1 VVLSE
6 RSLAGRLPSSRT
18 PKLRTSL
25 RFPFGCLANKRRK
38 VAITL
43 SMRRPVGVKRI
54 RFVFRWTRFFSRRV
68 AADAL
73 LPSALRRA
81 MFSLS
86 ASWAFS
92 LHPVL
97 PPDYRPLFRH
107 EDGSGPGV
115 RRSHRNSAFGL
126 CLSFSALVAKE
137 VAFEQAAGDRSTVDL
152 YECSAFSSAAL
163 MNGPRDR
170 ARKTPQVL
178 PPRRRAR
185 PGAVWISSFCRSGMR
200 LNAIDR
206 ISTGPVAR
214 KANQTYGH

>member
-1 VVLSE
+1 MRYCRR
-6 RSLAGRLPSSRT
+6 RSLTGRLPSSRT
-18 PKLRTSL
+18 SKLRTSL

-68 AADAL
+68 AADAI

-126 CLSFSALVAKE
+126 CLSFFAEWFLSCCRQRHAAAIARQFVHLYSEFFPAYWLSYPVTAASA
-137 VAFEQAAGDRSTVDL
+137 D
-152 YECSAFSSAAL
+152 
-163 MNGPRDR
+163 
-170 ARKTPQVL
+170 
-178 PPRRRAR
+178 
-185 PGAVWISSFCRSGMR
+185 
-200 LNAIDR
+200 
-206 ISTGPVAR
+206 
-214 KANQTYGH
+214 

>member
-1 VVLSE
+1 MQLKRDVANLIQE
-6 RSLAGRLPSSRT
+6 QRSLICQFKPTDL
-18 PKLRTSL
+18 LRD
-25 RFPFGCLANKRRK
+25 C
-38 VAITL
+38 
-43 SMRRPVGVKRI
+43 
-54 RFVFRWTRFFSRRV
+54 TREG
-68 AADAL
+68 A
-73 LPSALRRA
+73 
-81 MFSLS
+81 
-86 ASWAFS
+86 
-92 LHPVL
+92 
-97 PPDYRPLFRH
+97 
-107 EDGSGPGV
+107 
-115 RRSHRNSAFGL
+115 
-126 CLSFSALVAKE
+126 ALVAKE

-152 YECSAFSSAAL
+152 YKCSAFSSAAL

>member
-1 VVLSE
+1 LGEFWGGAQSCNNQRHLVVALAQL
-6 RSLAGRLPSSRT
+6 RVFSLLKVQPH
-18 PKLRTSL
+18 SL
-25 RFPFGCLANKRRK
+25 RLQAKRESPRVGEHETDCSRLLFPQL
-38 VAITL
+38 VA
-43 SMRRPVGVKRI
+43 RY
-54 RFVFRWTRFFSRRV
+54 
-68 AADAL
+68 DL

-97 PPDYRPLFRH
+97 PPDYRPLFCH

-152 YECSAFSSAAL
+152 YEC
-163 MNGPRDR
+163 
-170 ARKTPQVL
+170 
-178 PPRRRAR
+178 
-185 PGAVWISSFCRSGMR
+185 
-200 LNAIDR
+200 
-206 ISTGPVAR
+206 
-214 KANQTYGH
+214 